1 MGCSF
6 IRVTLLFPVKLH
18 QRSSMKYQLRQ
29 PVQRPKSSRLSL
41 GSLVWLAVGTTAL
54 FCCTPVLAQA
64 TAQHAASAQ
73 KPPAAQDDL
82 AKRIAEASAARDSH
96 NADEVAIA
104 NERLIAVAL
113 RDLAYLRLIEAAYP
127 QALELYKTSLDF
139 EDSPATTVDLAMA
152 EAQAGQFDEAIKT
165 ARKAQSAGYDDK
177 RIDRILGSSLVQ
189 KEQFSE
195 AVAPFTRVAKADPS
209 IENLYALANC
219 LLQTGKPEDKVRAQ
233 AVFEEMQ
240 QRAGDSGSLHVLF
253 GRAYR
258 DAQDMPAAV
267 RELQRAI
274 ALDPHTPH
282 AHYFLGLAELSLNEW
297 KPTPEAEAEIRKEV
311 EYFPHDYL
319 ANYMLGFLLSSER
332 QYDQAKPY
340 LMAASQI
347 DPAAPEPFLFL
358 GLNAYA
364 QDDMKLAE
372 QMLRKAVVLTGSD
385 ESRSN
390 YQIRRAYV
398 DLGRILTN
406 SGRQDQAEVFLAK
419 ARELQNKTMEQS
431 QQSIATI
438 ALAGGAGAAA
448 AVMPLNREQENAA
461 APILEDHADPFA
473 HIDPETLAHSKLTP
487 AQRAEADTRESRLR
501 TALALG
507 YNDLATSEAKRGEL
521 PRALSYYQQA
531 ERWDS
536 SFPGL
541 EQNLG
546 HCAFLAG
553 DYSEAVRAL
562 SLAVKEQPDAA
573 PLRAMLG
580 ISYFSTNQ
588 YADAARTFAPLGD
601 KGMRDG
607 EAGYAWAASLAHT
620 GDAKKASEVLNAYD
634 SEPRPVDVTL
644 LIGQLW
650 TSIGDYARAIST
662 FQRVLQSNPN
672 LPKAH
677 FYSGLAY
684 IHWEHWPEAEKEFQS
699 ELKLAPGDSDAEY
712 HLGFAYLQ
720 QSRTDEAVALFR
732 QVVASDPGYANAQ
745 YQLGKILLDRGQV
758 ADAVGYLEAAA
769 RLSPQSDYMHYQ
781 LQAAYR
787 KEDRVA
793 EADRELEIYK
803 QLKARSRER
812 AAEAIKSNP

>member
-1 MGCSF
+1 
-6 IRVTLLFPVKLH
+6 
-18 QRSSMKYQLRQ
+18 MKCPPRQL
-29 PVQRPKSSRLSL
+29 VQCIKSSQACFRKTVWVAIAIVGLL
-41 GSLVWLAVGTTAL
+41 GSRFA
-54 FCCTPVLAQA
+54 PAQA
-64 TAQHAASAQ
+64 PAHRASSTQ
-73 KPPAAQDDL
+73 KAPPAQDEL
-82 AKRIAEASAARDSH
+82 TKRIAEASAARDSQ
-96 NADEVAIA
+96 NTDEVAIA
-104 NERLIAVAL
+104 NERLIATAL

-127 QALELYKTSLDF
+127 QAIELYKTSLDF
-139 EDSPATTVDLAMA
+139 EDSPATTVDMAMA
-152 EAQAGQFDEAIKT
+152 EAQAGQYDEAIKT
-165 ARKAQSAGYDDK
+165 ARKTQSAGYDDL

-189 KEQFSE
+189 KGQFAE

-233 AVFEEMQ
+233 AVFDEMKET
-240 QRAGDSGSLHVLF
+240 AGDSGSLHVLF

-258 DAQDMPAAV
+258 DGQDMPSAV
-267 RELQRAI
+267 REFQRAI
-274 ALDPHTPH
+274 ALDPRAPH

-297 KPTPEAEAEIRKEV
+297 KPTPEAEAEIRKEA

-340 LMAASQI
+340 LVAASQI
-347 DPAAPEPFLFL
+347 DPTAPEPFLFL

-364 QDDMKLAE
+364 QNDMKLAE
-372 QMLRKAVVLTGSD
+372 QMLRQAVELTGSD

-406 SGRQDQAEVFLAK
+406 SGRQEEAEVFLAK

-448 AVMPLNREQENAA
+448 AVMPLNPQQEKAA

-473 HIDPETLAHSKLTP
+473 RIDPETLAQSKLTP
-487 AQRAEADTRESRLR
+487 AQRTEADARETRLR

-507 YNDLATSEAKRGEL
+507 YNDLATAEAKRGEL

-536 SFPGL
+536 SFLGL
-541 EQNLG
+541 EENLG

-553 DYSEAVRAL
+553 EYPEAIRAL
-562 SLAVKEQPDAA
+562 SLALKDPPKNAA

-588 YADAARTFAPLGD
+588 YSDAVRSFAPLGVD
-601 KGMRDG
+601 GMLDG

-620 GDAKKASEVLNAYD
+620 GDMKKASEVLTAYD
-634 SEPRPVDVTL
+634 SVPRSNDVTL

-650 TSIGDYARAIST
+650 TEIGDYPRAIAT
-662 FQRVLQSNPN
+662 FERALQSNPA

-684 IHWEHWPEAEKEFQS
+684 IHWEHWPEAAKQFQT
-699 ELKLAPGDSDAEY
+699 ELNISPGDPDAEY
-712 HLGFAYLQ
+712 HLGFSYLQ
-720 QSRTDEAVALFR
+720 QARADEAVALFR
-732 QVVASDPGYANAQ
+732 QVIASNPEYANAQ
-745 YQLGKILLDRGQV
+745 YQVGKILLDRGQV

-812 AAEAIKSNP
+812 ATEAIKSNP